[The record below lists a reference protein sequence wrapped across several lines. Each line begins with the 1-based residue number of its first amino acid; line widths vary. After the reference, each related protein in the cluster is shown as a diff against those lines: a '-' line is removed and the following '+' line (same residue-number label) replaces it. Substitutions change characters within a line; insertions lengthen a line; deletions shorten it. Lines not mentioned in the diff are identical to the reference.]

1 MSKYLCLKITSR
13 SLVLVGSLTSVKLQL
28 RVMTTN
34 YGQQVDQGKI
44 KKNINRSISPIR
56 DYRSE

>member
-1 MSKYLCLKITSR
+1 MSKYLCLNITSR